1 VDLDLDV
8 YGLDKGYRH
17 ASMQI
22 WMLKHKPDGEPTD
35 FAKMDAAF
43 MKSVVGLRF
52 TINVNGKRARNETG
66 VLYRKHEFEAKYFD
80 ERGTQLLNTNE
91 ASKCKAHH

>member
-1 VDLDLDV
+1 MDIDLDV
-8 YGLDKGYRH
+8 HGLDKGYKH
-17 ASMQI
+17 GSMQM
-22 WMLKHKPDGEPTD
+22 WLLKHKPEGDPSL
-35 FAKMDAAF
+35 FAKMDAHF

-52 TINVNGKRARNETG
+52 TMNINGKRTRSENG

-91 ASKCKAHH
+91 ASKPVIC